1 MARRHA
7 ALSAVAA
14 FTLSACATAA
24 PPAPLLP
31 LVPLPREVAPAAG
44 AFLLR
49 AGTPVHVE
57 PGSAEEVRRS
67 AGLWTEA
74 LRVGRGA
81 ALQVV
86 TAACARGAVC
96 LRVLERGPAE
106 GYALTVHRDSIVVE
120 GNDGAGLF
128 YGLQTLTQLL
138 PAPDAYGAGTGSSGG
153 AVAVP
158 AVSIVDAPRFGWRG
172 MHLDVGR
179 HFFGPDQ
186 VKRYIDE
193 LARYKLNRFHWHLTE
208 DQGWRIEIKRFPRLT
223 EVGAWRRETMV
234 EKNFDPYV
242 GDGVRYGGFYTQ
254 DEIREV
260 VAYAAE
266 RYVTIVPE
274 IEMPGHSLA
283 ALAAYPELGCTEG
296 PFEPAT
302 TWGVFEDIFCPKEE
316 TFAFLEGVLAEV
328 LELFPGEYVHI
339 GGDEAPKA
347 RWEASDVAQEV
358 IRREGLADEHEL
370 QSWFIQRIERFLNA
384 HGRRLIGW
392 DEILEGGLAPNA
404 TVMSWRGVQGGIEA
418 ARQGHD
424 VVMTPTS
431 HLYLDYYQ
439 GPPEQ
444 EPLAIGGFVPLE
456 RVYAFDPVP
465 EELTAAE
472 ARHILG
478 AQGNVWTEY
487 MKTWDHVEYMVFPR
501 LFALAERVWSQ
512 ADARDFPAF
521 AKRLPRHFQALDAR
535 GIRYRIPDVLGLES
549 DGLTLDKDARV
560 ELGAAAPGVIRYTL
574 DGSEPGA
581 SSPAYAQ
588 PLRLRVDR
596 EPVTVAARLVTP
608 DGREGP
614 VRRATFSRAV
624 PRPAALVD
632 AELEP
637 GLFVDVFH
645 GSFRRVADL
654 ERRGQEPVR
663 RDRTGAVAIPDSVP
677 AENFGLRFRGYLAVP
692 RTGVYTFRLT
702 SDDGSVLRLAG
713 AVAVDHDG
721 PHAPS
726 GKEGKVALSR
736 GLHPMEVLYF
746 QGTGGRALK
755 LEWAGP
761 DGVFTPVDASVV
773 GRVR

>member
-7 ALSAVAA
+7 ALSAAA
-14 FTLSACATAA
+14 ALALSACATAA
-24 PPAPLLP
+24 PPAPLH
-31 LVPLPREVAPAAG
+31 LVPLPREVAPSG
-44 AFLLR
+44 GPFLLQ
-49 AGTPVHVE
+49 AATPVHVA

-67 AGLWTEA
+67 AGLWTDA
-74 LRVGRGA
+74 LRAGRGT
-81 ALQVV
+81 ALQVI
-86 TAACARGAVC
+86 TAACARGAIC
-96 LRVLERGPAE
+96 LRVVDRGPAE

-120 GNDGAGLF
+120 GNDPAGLF

-138 PAPDAYGAGTGSSGG
+138 PAPGEAAAVPGSRGG
-153 AVAVP
+153 ALAVP
-158 AVSIVDAPRFGWRG
+158 AVAIVDAPRFRWRG

-179 HFFGPDQ
+179 HFFGPEE
-186 VKRYIDE
+186 VKRYIAE
-193 LARYKLNRFHWHLTE
+193 MARYKLNRFHWHLTE
-208 DQGWRIEIKRFPRLT
+208 DQGWRIEIKRYPRLT

-234 EKNFDPYV
+234 EKNFDPYL

-254 DEIREV
+254 EEIRDV

-283 ALAAYPELGCTEG
+283 ALSAYPELACTEG

-302 TWGVFEDIFCPKEE
+302 TWGVFEEIFCPREE
-316 TFAFLEGVLAEV
+316 TFAFLEGVLTEV
-328 LELFPGEYVHI
+328 LELFPGEYVHV

-347 RWEASDVAQEV
+347 RWKSSEVAQEV

-370 QSWFIQRIERFLNA
+370 QSWFIRRIERFLNA
-384 HGRRLIGW
+384 RGRRLIGW

-404 TVMSWRGVQGGIEA
+404 TVMSWRGVQGGIQA
-418 ARQGHD
+418 ARSGHD

-431 HLYLDYYQ
+431 HLYFDYYQ

-456 RVYAFDPVP
+456 RVYAFEPVP
-465 EELTAAE
+465 GELSGAE
-472 ARHILG
+472 ARHVLG

-487 MKTWDHVEYMVFPR
+487 MKSWDHVEYMVFPR
-501 LFALAERVWSQ
+501 LFALAERVWSP
-512 ADARDFPAF
+512 AETRDFTAF
-521 AKRLPRHFQALDAR
+521 ASRLPPHFRELDAR
-535 GIRYRIPDVLGLES
+535 GVRYRIPDVLGLEM
-549 DGLTLDKDARV
+549 DRLTLDKEARV

-581 SSPAYAQ
+581 SSPAYAR
-588 PLRLRVDR
+588 PLRVRVDR
-596 EPVTVAARLVTP
+596 GPVTVAARLVTP

-614 VRRATFSRAV
+614 IRRATFSRAV

-637 GLFVDVFH
+637 GFFMDVFH
-645 GSFRRVADL
+645 GSFRRVGDL

-663 RDRTGAVAIPDSVP
+663 RERTEAVAIPEGVP
-677 AENFGLRFRGYLAVP
+677 AEGFGLRFRGYLAVP

-702 SDDGSVLRLAG
+702 SDDGSVLRLG
-713 AVAVDHDG
+713 GVVAVDHDG
-721 PHAPS
+721 PHAAS
-726 GKEGKVALSR
+726 EKEGQFALAR
-736 GLHPMEVLYF
+736 GMHPMEVLYF
-746 QGTGGRALK
+746 QATGGRALK